1 MRRFFVALSGLAWGL
16 LLTWLSLYTFS
27 HLDWSTAHAQASGC
41 SDMEHCSPRIVVL
54 SALLGTLS
62 TPALG
67 FAILNAV
74 AYRRWSTR
82 KWAISFGV
90 GSILVVLFYLAGFVV
105 PRF

>member
-1 MRRFFVALSGLAWGL
+1 
-16 LLTWLSLYTFS
+16 
-27 HLDWSTAHAQASGC
+27 
-41 SDMEHCSPRIVVL
+41 VL

>member
-1 MRRFFVALSGLAWGL
+1 
-16 LLTWLSLYTFS
+16 
-27 HLDWSTAHAQASGC
+27 
-41 SDMEHCSPRIVVL
+41 MEHCSPRVVVI

-62 TPALG
+62 TPALS

-82 KWAISFGV
+82 KWTISFGV
-90 GSILVVLFYLAGFVV
+90 GSILVVLFYLAGFAM